1 MGRRRVD
8 LQTAAQLLGISSDA
22 VRKRAKRGNIDY
34 ETGADGKLYVWVDT
48 GETEDYPSS
57 EGTFPT
63 ERGLHYVRNKELVEE
78 LRERVRFLERQ
89 VEEERDAN
97 RENRRLLAAALE
109 RIPEIEAPRDEPE
122 SPERGGEEP
131 TSTPPPEPEEPTSP
145 RPWWRRWFG
154 T

>member
-34 ETGADGKLYVWVDT
+34 VTGADGKLYVWVDT

-63 ERGLHYVRNKELVEE
+63 EHGLHHVHNELVEE

-89 VEEERDAN
+89 VEEEREAN

-109 RIPEIEAPRDEPE
+109 RIPPQIEALREEREVPE
-122 SPERGGEEP
+122 SASEEP
-131 TSTPPPEPEEPTSP
+131 TSTSQE
-145 RPWWRRWFG
+145 
-154 T
+154 